1 MTLQQLEYIVAL
13 DNCRSFSVAAE
24 ICHVTQPSLSLM
36 VQKLEAELGIK
47 LFDRSKQPIT
57 PTEIGE
63 RIIAQARQILHESQ
77 KLHQL
82 AQDQFAKLNGEL
94 RISIIPTLSPYL
106 IPLFIRA
113 FTESHPEVQLHISEQ
128 PTAVI
133 MQQLKKDVIDIGIMA
148 TPLNDEKLVEI
159 PLFMEEF
166 FVYAPHETSILQK
179 QYLLA
184 GDIEP
189 NRLLLLEEGHC
200 IRTQVINLCALQK
213 VQSAVSNFTYETGSL
228 ETLRRIVE
236 KNGGMTILP
245 ELALLDLNE
254 ERMQFV
260 RFFKEPA
267 PAREISLV
275 VHRTNS
281 RPRMQAALKK
291 IIVDN
296 LPTQLLGKR
305 MTQRVSLDSL
315 QGG

>member
-24 ICHVTQPSLSLM
+24 LCHVTQPSLSLM

-57 PTEIGE
+57 PTEVGV

-82 AQDQFAKLNGEL
+82 AQDQYAKLNGEL
-94 RISIIPTLSPYL
+94 RIAIIPTLSPYL

-113 FTESHPEVQLHISEQ
+113 FTESHPDVQLHISEQ

-133 MQQLKKDVIDIGIMA
+133 MQQLKKDTIDIGIMA
-148 TPLNDEKLVEI
+148 TPLNDEKLIEAPI
-159 PLFMEEF
+159 FMEEF
-166 FVYAPHETSILQK
+166 FVYAPQEVSILEK

-184 GDIEP
+184 GDINP

-213 VQSAVSNFTYETGSL
+213 AQGAVSNFTYETGSL

-254 ERMQFV
+254 ERMAFV

-275 VHRTNS
+275 THRTNS
-281 RPRMQAALKK
+281 RPRMQAALRKT
-291 IIVDN
+291 ILDN
-296 LPTQLLGKR
+296 LPPQLLEKR
-305 MTQRVSLDSL
+305 TTQRISLDPL
-315 QGG
+315 QQH